1 MINNKDHPM
10 DENTIP
16 NQFISGDAKVSAN
29 PQYLQWIESVKGRY
43 RQSQIKAHLQVNAA
57 VLEFNWYLGHDI
69 SEIMRTRIWGSGVIN
84 QVSLDL
90 KEAFP
95 EAKGFSKDNLYRMG
109 QFYRFYSEQ
118 KEIVAQVVRQ
128 LQPTENEENII
139 VAQVV
144 PQIKDTLVVS
154 ADSTPTEPFPYFLG
168 MIPWGHHIE
177 ILQSCK
183 DVKEAVFYIERT
195 IQNNWSRAMLSH
207 AIAAHFYDDA
217 SKPLNNFALTLPKP
231 QGDLAAEMMKS
242 ELNLGFLRLK
252 EGYTEADLEDALV
265 HNLTRFLLEMGR
277 DFLLR
282 GQQIEFT
289 VGGESGKIDLLL
301 YNLELMCY
309 YAIELKVKPF
319 QSEWIGQLSLYVTA
333 VDKLIKRPQDNP
345 TIGILI
351 CQKANREKV
360 EWTLEGLNK
369 PIGVS
374 TYTDNL
380 MRMVEAHLDALQ
392 VVTEDPDGDNDNNP

>member
-1 MINNKDHPM
+1 MF
-10 DENTIP
+10 P
-16 NQFISGDAKVSAN
+16 NQFINGDATASAN
-29 PQYLQWIESVKGRY
+29 PQYLQWIESVKSRY

-69 SEIMRTRIWGSGVIN
+69 SEIMRTRIWGSGVVN
-84 QVSLDL
+84 QIGLDL
-90 KEAFP
+90 KAAFP
-95 EAKGFSKDNLYRMG
+95 EAQGFSRANLYRMS
-109 QFYRFYSEQ
+109 RFYSFYAGQ

-128 LQPTENEENII
+128 LQPIENKDDTI

-144 PQIKDTLVVS
+144 RQIKDDLVIS
-154 ADSTPTEPFPYFLG
+154 AESDPTMPFPAFLG
-168 MIPWGHHIE
+168 MIPWGHHIDIFE
-177 ILQSCK
+177 GCK
-183 DVKEAVFYIERT
+183 EVKEAVFYIEKT

-207 AIAAHFYDDA
+207 AIAAGFYKDA
-217 SKPLNNFALTLPKP
+217 AKPLNNFALTLPKP

-242 ELNLGFLRLK
+242 ELNLGFLRLR
-252 EGYTEADLEDALV
+252 EGYTEAELEDALV
-265 HNLTRFLLEMGR
+265 LNLQRFLLEMGK

-319 QSEWIGQLSLYVTA
+319 KSEYVGQLSLYVTA

-360 EWTLEGLNK
+360 EWTLEGFNK
-369 PIGVS
+369 PMGVS

-380 MRMVEAHLDALQ
+380 MRMVEEHLDALQ
-392 VVTEDPDGDNDNNP
+392 VVTDGEAD

>member
-1 MINNKDHPM
+1 M
-10 DENTIP
+10 P
-16 NQFISGDAKVSAN
+16 NQFIKDETTVSGN
-29 PQYLQWIESVKGRY
+29 TQYLQWIEAVKSRY

-57 VLEFNWYLGHDI
+57 VLEFNWALGHDI
-69 SEIMRTRIWGSGVIN
+69 SEIMRTRIWGSGVVN

-90 KEAFP
+90 KAAFP
-95 EAKGFSKDNLYRMG
+95 KAKGFSRDNLYRMG

-118 KEIVAQVVRQ
+118 NEIVAQVVRQ
-128 LQPTENEENII
+128 LQPFESEGNTIL
-139 VAQVV
+139 AQVV
-144 PQIKDTLVVS
+144 PQIKDALIVSPDSAPLVI
-154 ADSTPTEPFPYFLG
+154 FPNFLG
-168 MIPWGHHIE
+168 MVPWGHHIE
-177 ILQSCK
+177 ILQNCK
-183 DVKEAVFYIERT
+183 DVREAVFYIEKT

-207 AIAAHFYDDA
+207 AIAAGFYKDA
-217 SKPLNNFALTLPKP
+217 AKPLNNFALTLPKP

-242 ELNLGFLRLK
+242 ELNLGFLCLK
-252 EGYTEADLEDALV
+252 EGYDEADLELALV
-265 HNLTRFLLEMGR
+265 NNLRRFLLEMGP
-277 DFLLR
+277 DFLLK

-319 QSEWIGQLSLYVTA
+319 QSEYVGQLSLYVTA

-360 EWTLEGLNK
+360 EWTLEGFNK
-369 PIGVS
+369 PMGVS

-380 MRMVEAHLDALQ
+380 MRMVEQHLDALQ
-392 VVTEDPDGDNDNNP
+392 VVTDADSDAAPATGDSW

>member
-1 MINNKDHPM
+1 M
-10 DENTIP
+10 DKELLP
-16 NQFISGDAKVSAN
+16 NQFITGDAAVSAN

-90 KEAFP
+90 KAAFP
-95 EAKGFSKDNLYRMG
+95 EAQGFSRANLYRMG
-109 QFYRFYSEQ
+109 RFYSFYAEQ
-118 KEIVAQVVRQ
+118 KEIVAQLVRQ
-128 LQPTENEENII
+128 LQPAESEDDTI

-144 PQIKDTLVVS
+144 RQIAQSPSIT
-154 ADSTPTEPFPYFLG
+154 ADSVPAMPFPAFLG

-177 ILQSCK
+177 IYESCK
-183 DVKEAVFYIERT
+183 DVREAVFYVEKT

-207 AIAAHFYDDA
+207 AIAAGFFKDA
-217 SKPLNNFALTLPKP
+217 EKPLHNFSLTLPNA

-252 EGYTEADLEDALV
+252 EGYTEAELEEALV
-265 HNLTRFLLEMGR
+265 LNLQRFLLEMGK

-319 QSEWIGQLSLYVTA
+319 KSEYVGQLSLYVTA

-360 EWTLEGLNK
+360 EWTLEGFNK
-369 PIGVS
+369 PMGVS

-380 MRMVEAHLDALQ
+380 MRMVEEHLDALQ
-392 VVTEDPDGDNDNNP
+392 VVTDNS

>member
-1 MINNKDHPM
+1 M
-10 DENTIP
+10 DENVFP
-16 NQFISGDAKVSAN
+16 NQFVSGNPLVSGN
-29 PQYLQWIESVKGRY
+29 PQYLQWIENVKSRY

-69 SEIMRTRIWGSGVIN
+69 SEILRTRIWGGGVLN
-84 QVSLDL
+84 QISLDL
-90 KEAFP
+90 KATFP
-95 EAKGFSKDNLYRMG
+95 EAQGFSKDNLYRMA
-109 QFYRFYSEQ
+109 RFYKFYAEQ
-118 KEIVAQVVRQ
+118 KEIVAQVVQQ
-128 LQPTENEENII
+128 LQPIETESDTNL
-139 VAQVV
+139 AQAV
-144 PQIKDTLVVS
+144 PQIITSS
-154 ADSTPTEPFPYFLG
+154 AIAGDNAPTIPFPFFLG

-183 DVKEAVFYIERT
+183 DVKEAVFYIEKT

-207 AIAAHFYDDA
+207 GIAADFYKDA
-217 SKPLNNFALTLPKP
+217 SKPLHNFALTLPKP

-242 ELNLGFLRLK
+242 ELNLGFLHLK
-252 EGYTEADLEDALV
+252 EGYTEADLEEALIL
-265 HNLTRFLLEMGR
+265 NLRRFLLEMGH
-277 DFLLR
+277 DFLLK
-282 GQQIEFT
+282 GEQIEFT

-319 QSEWIGQLSLYVTA
+319 QSEWVGQLSLYVTA

-360 EWTLEGLNK
+360 KWTLEGLNK

-380 MRMVEAHLDALQ
+380 MRMVEEHLDALQ
-392 VVTEDPDGDNDNNP
+392 VVTDVKMD

>member
-1 MINNKDHPM
+1 MPSESRL
-10 DENTIP
+10 DEIK
-16 NQFISGDAKVSAN
+16 S
-29 PQYLQWIESVKGRY
+29 RY

-90 KEAFP
+90 KAAFP
-95 EAKGFSKDNLYRMG
+95 EAKGFSTDNLYRMAR
-109 QFYRFYSEQ
+109 FYRFYAGQ

-128 LQPTENEENII
+128 LQPAESEGDTN

-144 PQIKDTLVVS
+144 RQIAQAPSIT
-154 ADSTPTEPFPYFLG
+154 ADSDPAMPFPAFLG
-168 MIPWGHHIE
+168 MIPWGHHIDIFE
-177 ILQSCK
+177 GCK
-183 DVKEAVFYIERT
+183 DVREAVFYIEKT

-207 AIAAHFYDDA
+207 SIAANFYKDA

-242 ELNLGFLRLK
+242 ELNLGFLRLR
-252 EGYTEADLEDALV
+252 EGYTEAELEDALV
-265 HNLTRFLLEMGR
+265 LNLQRFLLEMGR

-380 MRMVEAHLDALQ
+380 MRMVEEHLDALQ
-392 VVTEDPDGDNDNNP
+392 VVTDKTDEATQS

>member
-1 MINNKDHPM
+1 M
-10 DENTIP
+10 P
-16 NQFISGDAKVSAN
+16 NQFTSGELAASGDV
-29 PQYLQWIESVKGRY
+29 QYLRWIEDVKSRY

-69 SEIMRTRIWGSGVIN
+69 SEIMRTRIWGSGVLN

-90 KEAFP
+90 RATFP

-109 QFYRFYSEQ
+109 QFYRFYSGQNEL
-118 KEIVAQVVRQ
+118 VAQVVRQ
-128 LQPTENEENII
+128 LQPVENKPDAI
-139 VAQVV
+139 VAQLA
-144 PQIKDTLVVS
+144 PQIKEARIIS
-154 ADSTPTEPFPYFLG
+154 GDSTPVEAFPFFLG

-183 DVKEAVFYIERT
+183 DVQEAVFYIEKT
-195 IQNNWSRAMLSH
+195 IQNNWSRSMLSH
-207 AIAAHFYDDA
+207 AIAAGFYNDA
-217 SKPLNNFALTLPKP
+217 AKPLHNFALTLPKP
-231 QGDLAAEMMKS
+231 QGDLAAELMKS

-252 EGYTEADLEDALV
+252 DGYSEADLEHALV
-265 HNLTRFLLEMGR
+265 DNLRRFLLEMGP
-277 DFLLR
+277 DFLLK
-282 GQQIEFT
+282 GEQIEFT

-319 QSEWIGQLSLYVTA
+319 QSEFVGQLSLYVTA
-333 VDKLIKRPQDNP
+333 VDKLIKREKDNP

-360 EWTLEGLNK
+360 EWTLEGYNK
-369 PIGVS
+369 PMGVS

-380 MRMVEAHLDALQ
+380 MRMVEEHLDALQ
-392 VVTEDPDGDNDNNP
+392 VVTDEEKAESD

>member
-1 MINNKDHPM
+1 M
-10 DENTIP
+10 DEKLMP
-16 NQFISGDAKVSAN
+16 NQFITGEPEVSAN

-90 KEAFP
+90 KAAFP
-95 EAKGFSKDNLYRMG
+95 EAKGFSTDNLYRMAR
-109 QFYRFYSEQ
+109 FYRFYSEQ
-118 KEIVAQVVRQ
+118 NEIVAQVVQQ
-128 LQPTENEENII
+128 LQPTENKQDTF
-139 VAQVV
+139 VAQLVQ
-144 PQIKDTLVVS
+144 QIKDALPVS
-154 ADSTPTEPFPYFLG
+154 ADIAPVMAFPYFLG
-168 MIPWGHHIE
+168 MIPWGHNIE
-177 ILQSCK
+177 IFSVCK
-183 DVKEAVFYIERT
+183 DVKEAVFYIEKT
-195 IQNNWSRAMLSH
+195 IQNNWSRSMLSH
-207 AIAAHFYDDA
+207 SIAANFYKDA
-217 SKPLNNFALTLPKP
+217 TGPLNNFALTLPKP

-242 ELNLGFLRLK
+242 ELNLGFLRLR
-252 EGYTEADLEDALV
+252 EGYTEAELEDALV
-265 HNLTRFLLEMGR
+265 LNLQRFLLEMGR

-380 MRMVEAHLDALQ
+380 MRMVEEHLDALQ
-392 VVTEDPDGDNDNNP
+392 VVTEKTEGQPR

>member
-1 MINNKDHPM
+1 MEKEM
-10 DENTIP
+10 FP
-16 NQFISGDAKVSAN
+16 NQFITGEATVSGN

-69 SEIMRTRIWGSGVIN
+69 SEIMRTRIWGSRVVN
-84 QVSLDL
+84 QVRLDL
-90 KEAFP
+90 KATFP
-95 EAKGFSKDNLYRMG
+95 EAQGFSTDNLYRMAR
-109 QFYRFYSEQ
+109 FYKFYSEQ
-118 KEIVAQVVRQ
+118 KEIVAQVVQQ
-128 LQPTENEENII
+128 LQPTENEVDIK

-144 PQIKDTLVVS
+144 QQIKDDLVIDAESVPVM
-154 ADSTPTEPFPYFLG
+154 AFPYFLG

-177 ILQSCK
+177 IFSVCK
-183 DVKEAVFYIERT
+183 DVKEAIFYIEKT

-207 AIAAHFYDDA
+207 AIAANFYKDA
-217 SKPLNNFALTLPKP
+217 SKPLNNFAFTLPNP
-231 QGDLAAEMMKS
+231 QGDLASEMMKS

-252 EGYTEADLEDALV
+252 EGYTEADLEEALV
-265 HNLTRFLLEMGR
+265 LNLRRFLLEMGK
-277 DFLLR
+277 DFLLK

-360 EWTLEGLNK
+360 KWTLEGLNK

-380 MRMVEAHLDALQ
+380 MRMVEEHLDALQ
-392 VVTEDPDGDNDNNP
+392 VVTEA

>member
-1 MINNKDHPM
+1 M
-10 DENTIP
+10 DEEMLP
-16 NQFISGDAKVSAN
+16 NQFITGDASVSGN
-29 PQYLQWIESVKGRY
+29 PQYMQWIESVKGRY
-43 RQSQIKAHLQVNAA
+43 RQSQIKAHLQVNTAM
-57 VLEFNWYLGHDI
+57 LEFNWYLGRDI
-69 SEIMRTRIWGSGVIN
+69 SEIMRTRIWGSGVVN

-90 KEAFP
+90 KAAFP
-95 EAKGFSKDNLYRMG
+95 EAQGFSKDNLYRMA

-118 KEIVAQVVRQ
+118 KEIVAQIVRQ
-128 LQPTENEENII
+128 LQPAENKTNTI
-139 VAQVV
+139 VAQLV
-144 PQIKDTLVVS
+144 PQIKNS
-154 ADSTPTEPFPYFLG
+154 MKINADSAPVEPFPFFLG
-168 MIPWGHHIE
+168 MVPWGHHIE

-183 DVKEAVFYIERT
+183 DVREAVFYIEKT

-207 AIAAHFYDDA
+207 AIAADFYKDA
-217 SKPLNNFALTLPKP
+217 AKPLHNFVLTLPKP
-231 QGDLAAEMMKS
+231 QGDLAAELMKS
-242 ELNLGFLRLK
+242 ELNLGFLHLK
-252 EGYTEADLEDALV
+252 EGYNEEDLEYALV
-265 HNLTRFLLEMGR
+265 NNLRRFLLEMGP
-277 DFLLR
+277 DFLLK

-360 EWTLEGLNK
+360 KWTLEGFNK
-369 PIGVS
+369 PMGVS

-380 MRMVEAHLDALQ
+380 MRMVEEHLDALQ
-392 VVTEDPDGDNDNNP
+392 VVTDNDASYHNNQ

>member
-1 MINNKDHPM
+1 M

-69 SEIMRTRIWGSGVIN
+69 SEILRTRIWGSGALN
-84 QVSLDL
+84 QICLDL
-90 KEAFP
+90 KSAFP
-95 EAKGFSKDNLYRMG
+95 EAQGFSRANLYRMG
-109 QFYRFYSEQ
+109 RFYSFYDGQ
-118 KEIVAQVVRQ
+118 KEIVAQVVQQ
-128 LQPTENEENII
+128 LQPAESKDDTN

-144 PQIKDTLVVS
+144 RQIAQSPSITAGSDPS
-154 ADSTPTEPFPYFLG
+154 MPFPAFLG

-177 ILQSCK
+177 IFESCK
-183 DVKEAVFYIERT
+183 DVKEAVFYVERT

-207 AIAAHFYDDA
+207 AIAAGFYNDA
-217 SKPLNNFALTLPKP
+217 EKPLNNFALTLPNT

-252 EGYTEADLEDALV
+252 EGYTEADLEFALV
-265 HNLTRFLLEMGR
+265 NNIRRFLLEMGK
-277 DFLLR
+277 DFLLK

-289 VGGESGKIDLLL
+289 VSGESGKIDLLL

-319 QSEWIGQLSLYVTA
+319 KSEYLGQLSLYVTA

-345 TIGILI
+345 TIGLLI

-360 EWTLEGLNK
+360 EWTLEGFNK
-369 PIGVS
+369 PMGVS

-380 MRMVEAHLDALQ
+380 MRMVEEHLDALQ
-392 VVTEDPDGDNDNNP
+392 VVTDASETNEVGRPE

>member
-1 MINNKDHPM
+1 M
-10 DENTIP
+10 DEEMLP
-16 NQFISGDAKVSAN
+16 NQFITGDVSVSGN
-29 PQYLQWIESVKGRY
+29 PQYLQWIESVKSRY
-43 RQSQIKAHLQVNAA
+43 RQSQIKAHLQVNTAM
-57 VLEFNWYLGHDI
+57 LEFNWYLGRDI
-69 SEIMRTRIWGSGVIN
+69 SEIMRTRIWGSGVVN

-90 KEAFP
+90 KAAFP
-95 EAKGFSKDNLYRMG
+95 EAQGFSKDNLYRMA

-128 LQPTENEENII
+128 LQPAENKTNTI
-139 VAQVV
+139 VAQLV
-144 PQIKDTLVVS
+144 PQIKNS
-154 ADSTPTEPFPYFLG
+154 MEINADSAPVEPFPFFLG
-168 MIPWGHHIE
+168 MVPWGHHIE

-183 DVKEAVFYIERT
+183 DLKEAVFYIEKT

-207 AIAAHFYDDA
+207 AIAADFYKDA
-217 SKPLNNFALTLPKP
+217 AKPLHNFVLTLPKP
-231 QGDLAAEMMKS
+231 QGDLAAELMKS
-242 ELNLGFLRLK
+242 ELNLGFLHLK
-252 EGYTEADLEDALV
+252 EGYNEEDLEYALV
-265 HNLTRFLLEMGR
+265 NNLRRFLLEMGP
-277 DFLLR
+277 DFLLK

-319 QSEWIGQLSLYVTA
+319 QSEWVGQLSLYVTA
-333 VDKLIKRPQDNP
+333 VDKLIKRPKDNP

-360 EWTLEGLNK
+360 KWTLEGFNK
-369 PIGVS
+369 PMGVS

-380 MRMVEAHLDALQ
+380 MRMVEEHLDALQ
-392 VVTEDPDGDNDNNP
+392 VVTDDDASCHNTQ

>member
-1 MINNKDHPM
+1 M
-10 DENTIP
+10 DEEILP
-16 NQFISGDAKVSAN
+16 NQFITGNASVSGNK
-29 PQYLQWIESVKGRY
+29 QYLQWIESVKSRY

-57 VLEFNWYLGHDI
+57 VLEFNWYLGRDI
-69 SEIMRTRIWGSGVIN
+69 SEIMRTRIWGSGVVN

-90 KEAFP
+90 KAAFP
-95 EAKGFSKDNLYRMG
+95 EAQGFSTDNLYRMAR
-109 QFYRFYSEQ
+109 FYRFYSEQ
-118 KEIVAQVVRQ
+118 KEIVAQVVQQ
-128 LQPTENEENII
+128 LQPVESKSDTF
-139 VAQVV
+139 VAQLVQ
-144 PQIKDTLVVS
+144 QIKDALVIN
-154 ADSTPTEPFPYFLG
+154 ADNVPVMAFPYFLG

-177 ILQSCK
+177 IFSVCK
-183 DVKEAVFYIERT
+183 DVKEAVFYIEKT

-207 AIAAHFYDDA
+207 AIAADFYKDA
-217 SKPLNNFALTLPKP
+217 SKPLHNFALTLPKP
-231 QGDLAAEMMKS
+231 QGDLAAELMKN

-252 EGYTEADLEDALV
+252 EGYNEEDLEYALV
-265 HNLTRFLLEMGR
+265 NNLRRFLLEMGP
-277 DFLLR
+277 DFLLK

-319 QSEWIGQLSLYVTA
+319 RSEWAGQLSLYVTA

-360 EWTLEGLNK
+360 KWTLEGFNK
-369 PIGVS
+369 PMGVS

-380 MRMVEAHLDALQ
+380 MRMVEEHLDALQ
-392 VVTEDPDGDNDNNP
+392 VVTDDDASYYKDNPPTL

>member
-1 MINNKDHPM
+1 MSEKPV
-10 DENTIP
+10 P
-16 NQFISGDAKVSAN
+16 NQFITGDAAVSGN

-69 SEIMRTRIWGSGVIN
+69 SEIMRTRIWGRGVIN

-90 KEAFP
+90 KAAFP
-95 EAKGFSKDNLYRMG
+95 ESQGFSKDNLYRMG
-109 QFYRFYSEQ
+109 QFYRFYAEQ
-118 KEIVAQVVRQ
+118 KEIVAQVVQQ
-128 LQPTENEENII
+128 LQPVENKHDTF
-139 VAQVV
+139 VAQLV
-144 PQIKDTLVVS
+144 PQIQDALPVNVDS
-154 ADSTPTEPFPYFLG
+154 APVEAFPAFLG

-183 DVKEAVFYIERT
+183 DVREAIFYVEKT

-207 AIAAHFYDDA
+207 AIAAGFYSDA
-217 SKPLNNFALTLPKP
+217 AKPLHNFALTLPNS

-242 ELNLGFLRLK
+242 ELNLGFLHLK
-252 EGYTEADLEDALV
+252 EGYDEADLEQALV
-265 HNLTRFLLEMGR
+265 HNLRRFLLEMGP
-277 DFLLR
+277 DFLLK
-282 GQQIEFT
+282 GEQYEFT

-319 QSEWIGQLSLYVTA
+319 KSEYLGQLSLYVTA
-333 VDKLIKRPQDNP
+333 VDKLI
-345 TIGILI
+345 
-351 CQKANREKV
+351 
-360 EWTLEGLNK
+360 TLEGFNK
-369 PIGVS
+369 PMGVS

-380 MRMVEAHLDALQ
+380 MRMVEEHLDALQ
-392 VVTEDPDGDNDNNP
+392 VVTGEK